1 MKQRRVTAS
10 VVILLIISVIFL
22 AGCTANAEPTTT
34 NINYLKATAT
44 KLGIIFTFEYPA
56 SYVKSTPD
64 AFEDVGSDP
73 ALSLLYYDP
82 ETPNSKADIMI
93 YIRPCEPLPNRT
105 NASAWT
111 EEHIKIME
119 KGDSEFEIIQ
129 QEAVQIA
136 GIDGEMLAYYSS
148 ALGDLSDEDTVCWD
162 AYIDYQGYIW
172 KILVMAVEEGGYQI
186 EPVFEHLIQS
196 FEFTD

>member
-1 MKQRRVTAS
+1 MKQRRATAS
-10 VVILLIISVIFL
+10 AIILLILSAILL
-22 AGCTANAEPTTT
+22 AGCTASAEPTTT

-44 KLGIIFTFEYPA
+44 KLGISFTFEYPD

-73 ALSLLYYDP
+73 ALILLYYDP
-82 ETPNSKADIMI
+82 ITPNTKADIMI

-105 NASAWT
+105 NASTWT
-111 EEHIKIME
+111 EEHIKTME
-119 KGDSEFEIIQ
+119 QGDTEFEIIQ
-129 QEAVQIA
+129 RESVQIA

-172 KILVMAVEEGGYQI
+172 KILVLAVKEGDYQI
-186 EPVFEHLIQS
+186 EPVFEHLIET
-196 FEFTD
+196 FEFLE